1 MNKRKTIITSDKLE
15 QCNEQLNK
23 YQNQID
29 YDTKDYTLEL
39 LNYKFLSGDFFI
51 PDYQRNYVWDE
62 KNKVLFIESVLLGF
76 PIPFMFMADT
86 DDGRLEIIDG
96 AQRIQTINDF
106 FQDKITLNSLQK
118 LNSVNGFRFSDLPV
132 SQQRRL
138 KNRTLRVIELDKR
151 TSNDIRQDLFNRIN
165 TTGKKANDAEIRRG
179 SYKGQLTDF
188 IEACCENKKFKQLCP
203 IPKKKRDRYED
214 FELILRFFAYLNE
227 YTLFVHSVSDFLD
240 SFLKN
245 NLNSFDKEKFEDEFN
260 QMLFFVEQNFE
271 YGFAK
276 TKNATTTPR
285 VRFEAISVG
294 VGLALR
300 ENANLKVKDT
310 NWIYS
315 DEFKELTTTDASN
328 NTDKLKNRIEYVR
341 NKLLEDCYD

>member
-1 MNKRKTIITSDKLE
+1 MSKRKIIITKDKLD

-39 LNYKFLSGDFFI
+39 LNNKYLTGDFFI
-51 PDYQRNYVWDE
+51 PDYQRNYIWDQ

-76 PIPFMFMADT
+76 PIPFMFMADS

-96 AQRIQTINDF
+96 AQRIQTINEF
-106 FQDKITLNSLQK
+106 FRNELTLTGLQK
-118 LNSVNGFRFSDLPV
+118 LDSVNGFTFSDLPLA
-132 SQQRRL
+132 QQRRF
-138 KNRTLRVIELDKR
+138 KNRTLRVIELDKK

-179 SYKGQLTDF
+179 SYKGEFTDF
-188 IEACCENKKFKQLCP
+188 IENCCKNDKFKKLCP
-203 IPKKKRDRYED
+203 IPKKKLDRYED

-227 YTLFVHSVSDFLD
+227 YTSFVHSVNGFLD
-240 SFLKN
+240 DFLKN
-245 NLNSFDKEKFEDEFN
+245 NLNSFDKKKYTDEFN
-260 QMLFFVEQNFE
+260 NMLLFVEENFE
-271 YGFAK
+271 LGFAK

-300 ENANLKVKDT
+300 QNKDLKVRNT
-310 NWIYS
+310 NWINS
-315 DEFKELTTTDASN
+315 DKFKELTTSDASN
-328 NTDKLKNRIEYVR
+328 NTDKLRNRIEFVR
-341 NKLLEDCYD
+341 NKLLEDSYD